1 MSTYTE
7 IFDMMIFTLSQFAQ
21 SGKALNTKE
30 IQNLLDVSQRTAQRI
45 CKELNESGWLEYR
58 KVGREKLYSASVK
71 TKELFK
77 VAL

>member
-58 KVGREKLYSASVK
+58 KVGREKTLLSFS
-71 TKELFK
+71 
-77 VAL
+77 

>member
-58 KVGREKLYSASVK
+58 KVGREKLYSASAK

>member
-71 TKELFK
+71 TKQLFK

>member
-58 KVGREKLYSASVK
+58 KVGHEKLYSASVK